1 MSNAL
6 ANPRRTK
13 LDAWP
18 ERRTLDSESEQGVL
32 PTDSSETSATEDERT
47 GH

>member
-1 MSNAL
+1 MDNPL

-18 ERRTLDSESEQGVL
+18 SRRPVDSDRDHAGRPADAESAA
-32 PTDSSETSATEDERT
+32 SEDELAAR
-47 GH
+47 

>member
-1 MSNAL
+1 MDNAL

-18 ERRTLDSESEQGVL
+18 ERRPAEPDSER
-32 PTDSSETSATEDERT
+32 SAEADVTEDELAA
-47 GH
+47 H

>member
-1 MSNAL
+1 MDNPL

-18 ERRTLDSESEQGVL
+18 SRRPVDTDGEQAARTADAESAV
-32 PTDSSETSATEDERT
+32 SEDELAAR
-47 GH
+47 

>member
-1 MSNAL
+1 MDNPL

-18 ERRTLDSESEQGVL
+18 SWRPVDADSEQAGRPGEV
-32 PTDSSETSATEDERT
+32 ESAANEDELT
-47 GH
+47 VH

>member
-1 MSNAL
+1 MDNPL

-18 ERRTLDSESEQGVL
+18 SRRPVDTDGDQAGRPADAESAVS
-32 PTDSSETSATEDERT
+32 DDELAVR
-47 GH
+47 

>member
-1 MSNAL
+1 MDNPL

-18 ERRTLDSESEQGVL
+18 SRRQADSDADHAGRPADAES
-32 PTDSSETSATEDERT
+32 SAAEDELAAR
-47 GH
+47 

>member
-1 MSNAL
+1 MDNPL

-18 ERRTLDSESEQGVL
+18 SRRPMDSDTEQAGRPADGESAV
-32 PTDSSETSATEDERT
+32 SEDELAAR
-47 GH
+47 

>member
-1 MSNAL
+1 MDNPL

-18 ERRTLDSESEQGVL
+18 SRRPVDSDGDQAGRPADAESAAAEEELAG
-32 PTDSSETSATEDERT
+32 R
-47 GH
+47 

>member
-1 MSNAL
+1 MDNPL

-18 ERRTLDSESEQGVL
+18 SRRPADSDADQAGRPADAESAVN
-32 PTDSSETSATEDERT
+32 EDELAAR
-47 GH
+47 